1 MVLVVNRGGNMKK
14 KASSLQ
20 SGDRI
25 LLHGEQYQVVDLHI
39 NHGYGVVVLK
49 YKCKNGHVY
58 SSNINT
64 NMEISRV

>member
-1 MVLVVNRGGNMKK
+1 MKK
-14 KASSLQ
+14 KVTSLQ
-20 SGDRI
+20 SGDHI

-58 SSNINT
+58 SSNIDKLN
-64 NMEISRV
+64 EILIID

>member
-1 MVLVVNRGGNMKK
+1 MKK
-14 KASSLQ
+14 QVTSLQ

-25 LLHGEQYQVVDLHI
+25 LLHEEQYQVVDLHI

-58 SSNINT
+58 SSNINKL
-64 NMEISRV
+64 NEILMID